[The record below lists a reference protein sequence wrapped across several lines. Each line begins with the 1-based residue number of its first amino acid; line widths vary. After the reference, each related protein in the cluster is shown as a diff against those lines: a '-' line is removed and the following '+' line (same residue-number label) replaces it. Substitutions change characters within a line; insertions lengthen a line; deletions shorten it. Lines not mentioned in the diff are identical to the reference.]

1 MRKAR
6 YQLDVRF
13 ASKARLMSAL
23 PPNADIGTQPPD
35 VCFVPKADMAA
46 ISLAI
51 FVAIRPAPILVSSF
65 AADRRSGASAMRLF
79 QRDIRGPEG
88 ARPLD
93 ILNMR
98 RQGFWRAKLPG
109 ALRWRPRRSE
119 QE

>member
-1 MRKAR
+1 
-6 YQLDVRF
+6 
-13 ASKARLMSAL
+13 MSAL

-79 QRDIRGPEG
+79 QRDT
-88 ARPLD
+88 RP
-93 ILNMR
+93 
-98 RQGFWRAKLPG
+98 
-109 ALRWRPRRSE
+109 RWRPAARHS
-119 QE
+119 

>member
-1 MRKAR
+1 
-6 YQLDVRF
+6 
-13 ASKARLMSAL
+13 
-23 PPNADIGTQPPD
+23 
-35 VCFVPKADMAA
+35 MAA

-51 FVAIRPAPILVSSF
+51 FAAIRPAPILVSSL
-65 AADRRSGASAMRLF
+65 AADRRFGASAMRLF
-79 QRDIRGPEG
+79 QRDPGPDG

-98 RQGFWRAKLPG
+98 RQGFWGAKLPG